1 MFNFE
6 ATTESLSTNDK
17 VAVMFLNKEI
27 NHRQKSAAVTI
38 SILIGRWSLKYYDD
52 RRITLIK

>member
-6 ATTESLSTNDK
+6 AATESLSTNDK
-17 VAVMFLNKEI
+17 VAVMFLIKKLTTDK
-27 NHRQKSAAVTI
+27 KSAAVTI

>member
-6 ATTESLSTNDK
+6 AATESLSTNDK
-17 VAVMFLNKEI
+17 VAYNKEI
-27 NHRQKSAAVTI
+27 NHRQKIAAVII
-38 SILIGRWSLKYYDD
+38 SILIGCWSLKYYDD

>member
-17 VAVMFLNKEI
+17 VAVIF
-27 NHRQKSAAVTI
+27 
-38 SILIGRWSLKYYDD
+38 
-52 RRITLIK
+52 LIKKLTTDKKVLR